1 MLIRQGNLTSASYFA
16 IIQLLTLRYCN
27 RMAEYYLTFEDYEE
41 SNKNTDDNADLDYY
55 PRTGYYESLSNNY
68 YCNYGH

>member
-1 MLIRQGNLTSASYFA
+1 
-16 IIQLLTLRYCN
+16 
-27 RMAEYYLTFEDYEE
+27 MAEYYLTFEDYEE

-55 PRTGYYESLSNNY
+55 PRTVYYESLSNNY